1 MGVAPLRPEFLTSGS
16 LDSWPLV
23 VLVRASIATGY
34 LLRCGL
40 FRERGETD
48 RWTEKPEEAAVGH
61 SYSLFTQQ
69 DNTSP
74 TFPFLEV
81 NAMASTEE
89 KMSLTQLTAMVVGG
103 MVGAGIFSLPRTFAS
118 ATGPFG
124 AVIAW
129 LIAGTGMYMLARVF
143 QSLAERKPDLD
154 AGVFAYAKAG
164 FGDYPG
170 FLSAFG
176 YWISSCIGN
185 VSYWVLIKATLGRFF
200 PVFGD
205 GNTVVAILVASIG
218 IWLFHFMILKGVQ
231 QAAFINTIVTVAKVI
246 PILVFIVIMLFFFRA
261 DMFRGNFYGGGL
273 EGNIFQQVKATMLV
287 TVFVF
292 IGIEGASV
300 YSRYA
305 QKRSDVGVA
314 TIAGFIGVTG
324 LMVLVT
330 LTPYGVLQRADVA
343 DMRQPS
349 MAAALE
355 AVVGHWGVV
364 FVSLGLLISVLGAYL
379 AWSLICAEVLFA
391 AAKNKDMPK
400 LFATENANRVPAAAL
415 LLTNI
420 VVQLIVM
427 STYFSRDAFA
437 LMLNLTSAMSLIPY
451 LFVASYGFKVSRR
464 GETYDVKPEGR
475 QRDLIIAFLAV
486 IYTAFMIYAGGLK
499 FILLASILYAPG
511 TLLYVWARR
520 EQNIKVF
527 KPLDIVILA
536 LVIIAALV
544 GVSQLVSG
552 RIEI

>member
-1 MGVAPLRPEFLTSGS
+1 
-16 LDSWPLV
+16 
-23 VLVRASIATGY
+23 
-34 LLRCGL
+34 
-40 FRERGETD
+40 
-48 RWTEKPEEAAVGH
+48 
-61 SYSLFTQQ
+61 
-69 DNTSP
+69 
-74 TFPFLEV
+74 
-81 NAMASTEE
+81 MASTEQ

-176 YWISSCIGN
+176 YWIGSCIGN
-185 VSYWVLIKATLGRFF
+185 VSYWVLIKATLGTFF

-205 GNTVVAILVASIG
+205 GNTIVAILVASIG

-231 QAAFINTIVTVAKVI
+231 QAAYVNTIVTIAKVI
-246 PILVFIVIMLFFFRA
+246 PILVFIVIMLFFFKG
-261 DMFRGNFYGGGL
+261 DVFRGNFYGGDL
-273 EGNIFQQVKATMLV
+273 EGNLFQQVKATMLV

-314 TIAGFIGVTG
+314 TIAGFIGVTC

-330 LTPYGVLQRADVA
+330 LTPYGALQRADVA
-343 DMRQPS
+343 GMRQPS
-349 MAAALE
+349 MAVVLE
-355 AVVGHWGVV
+355 AVVGHWGAV
-364 FVSLGLLISVLGAYL
+364 FVSLGLLVSVLGAYL

-391 AAKNKDMPK
+391 AAKNNDMPK

-437 LMLNLTSAMSLIPY
+437 LMLSLTSAMSLIPY
-451 LFVASYGFKVSRR
+451 LFVAAYGFRVSNR
-464 GETYDVKPEGR
+464 GETYDVQPEGR
-475 QRDLIIAFLAV
+475 QRDLMIAFVAMV
-486 IYTAFMIYAGGLK
+486 YTAFMIYAGGLK
-499 FILLASILYAPG
+499 FILLSAILYGPG
-511 TLLYVWARR
+511 TLLYIWARR
-520 EQNIKVF
+520 EQNLKVF
-527 KPLDIVILA
+527 KPVDAIIFVIAIIGALA
-536 LVIIAALV
+536 
-544 GVSQLVSG
+544 GVYGLASG
-552 RIEI
+552 RIAI